1 MSTDQRSPQEPA
13 ATGPT
18 SGLISDPSPALGHGH
33 GHDPTPTDTPD
44 AADTTDPDASGPG
57 TTSDPEATDTD
68 RDAAATTDPAASDPD
83 TTTTL
88 PLHAA
93 WPVLVVVVLADIMD
107 LLDSSVANLAGPS
120 IRADLGGGQVTV
132 QWVLSAYT
140 AAFALGLVT
149 SGRLG
154 DLLGRRRLFLL
165 GMAGFTLAS
174 LACGLAPGAV
184 FLIVART
191 VQGLCGSVMIPQG
204 LALVKVVFPPRH
216 LRRALAPVGP
226 LMGLTMVAGPI
237 LAGWLLHLDL
247 FGSQWRAIFLVNV
260 PFGVAAA
267 LLGLRVLPRRGGED
281 PTARLDLTG
290 VGLLTAASALLVV
303 PLIQGRDLGWPAWT
317 YAMMAAAVVLLALFT
332 VSQRYSAHPVV
343 TPSLFRKRGFVVGLV
358 IVAGFYASLS
368 AFVLVLNLL
377 LQQGMGWTPLRTG
390 LTLIPWAL
398 GTAVAV
404 LLAGAVLAEKLGR
417 ATLRLGLSIAVVGL
431 LALCWSTAHWG
442 DGLTAGKLAPALLV
456 TGFGSGLVF
465 VPLVDF
471 VIGDAT
477 AEEVGTGAGLLNA
490 VQQFA
495 GAIGVAALGTVFLSR
510 VGHPSVHSELAAAEL
525 VFGIAAG
532 LNLLTLPLVGLLPR
546 HAQQAHG

>member
-1 MSTDQRSPQEPA
+1 MKFHCRTVFVSLDQRSSEAP
-13 ATGPT
+13 
-18 SGLISDPSPALGHGH
+18 
-33 GHDPTPTDTPD
+33 
-44 AADTTDPDASGPG
+44 
-57 TTSDPEATDTD
+57 TTS
-68 RDAAATTDPAASDPD
+68 
-83 TTTTL
+83 TL
-88 PLHAA
+88 PLRTA
-93 WPVLVVVVLADIMD
+93 WLVLAVVVLADIMD
-107 LLDSSVANLAGPS
+107 LIDSSVANLAGPS

-165 GMAGFTLAS
+165 GMSGFTLTS
-174 LACGLAPGAV
+174 LACGLAPDTV

-191 VQGLCGSVMIPQG
+191 LQGLCGSVMIPQG

-216 LRRALAPVGP
+216 LRKALTPVGP

-247 FGSQWRAIFLVNV
+247 FGSQWRAIFLINV

-267 LLGLRVLPRRGGED
+267 ALGLRVLPRRGGED

-290 VGLLTAASALLVV
+290 VGLLTAALALLVV
-303 PLIQGRDLGWPAWT
+303 PLIQGRELGWPAWT
-317 YAMMAAAVVLLALFT
+317 FLMMAAALVLLALFV
-332 VSQRYSAHPVV
+332 VSQRHSSHPVI
-343 TPSLFRKRGFVVGLV
+343 TPSLFRKRSFVVGLV

-368 AFVLVLNLL
+368 AFVLVINLL
-377 LQQGMGWTPLRTG
+377 LQQGLHWTPLHTG
-390 LTLIPWAL
+390 LTLVPWAL

-417 ATLRLGLSIAVVGL
+417 ATLHLGLSLAVLGL
-431 LALCWSTAHWG
+431 LALWWSLAHWG
-442 DGLTAGKLAPALLV
+442 GDITVGKLAPALLL

-471 VIGDAT
+471 IIGDAT

-495 GAIGVAALGTVFLSR
+495 GAIGVAALGTVFFAR
-510 VGHPSVHSELAAAEL
+510 VGHPSPHSYLAAAQL
-525 VFGIAAG
+525 VFGVTAG
-532 LNLLTLPLVGLLPR
+532 LGFLTLLLVGLLPR

>member
-1 MSTDQRSPQEPA
+1 LLGTLILCRTVFVSHTQTSAAPA
-13 ATGPT
+13 A
-18 SGLISDPSPALGHGH
+18 
-33 GHDPTPTDTPD
+33 
-44 AADTTDPDASGPG
+44 
-57 TTSDPEATDTD
+57 
-68 RDAAATTDPAASDPD
+68 
-83 TTTTL
+83 TTL
-88 PLHAA
+88 PLRIV
-93 WPVLVVVVLADIMD
+93 WLVLVVVILADIMD
-107 LLDSSVANLAGPS
+107 LIDSSIASLAGPS
-120 IRADLGGGQVTV
+120 IRADLGGGEVTV

-165 GMAGFTLAS
+165 GMTGFTLAS
-174 LACGLAPGAV
+174 LACGLAPGVV

-191 VQGLCGSVMIPQG
+191 LQGLFGSVMIPQG
-204 LALVKVVFPPRH
+204 MALMKVVFPPQH
-216 LRRALAPVGP
+216 LRKALTPVGP
-226 LMGLTMVAGPI
+226 LMGATMVAGPI

-247 FGSQWRAIFLVNV
+247 FGSQWRSIFLINV
-260 PFGVAAA
+260 PFGVAAT
-267 LLGLRVLPRRGGED
+267 LLGRRVLPHRGGED
-281 PTARLDLTG
+281 PAARLDLTG
-290 VGLLTAASALLVV
+290 VGLLTAASALLII
-303 PLIQGRDLGWPAWT
+303 PLIQGRDLGWPPWT
-317 YAMMAAAVVLLALFT
+317 YAMMAAAVVLLALFV
-332 VSQRYSAHPVV
+332 VSQRRSAHPVI
-343 TPSLFRKRGFVVGLV
+343 TPSLFRKRSFVVGLA

-368 AFVLVLNLL
+368 AFVLVVNLL
-377 LQQGMGWTPLRTG
+377 LQQGMHWTPLRTG

-417 ATLRLGLSIAVVGL
+417 AGLHLGLSLAVAGL
-431 LALCWSTAHWG
+431 LAMWWSTAHWG
-442 DGLTAGKLAPALLV
+442 AGITAWKLAPALLL

-471 VIGDAT
+471 IIGDAT

-495 GAIGVAALGTVFLSR
+495 GAIGVAALGTVFLAR
-510 VGHPSVHSELAAAEL
+510 AGHPSVQSHLAAAEL

-532 LNLLTLPLVGLLPR
+532 LNLLTLLLVGLLPR

>member
-1 MSTDQRSPQEPA
+1 MFVSTDQR
-13 ATGPT
+13 T
-18 SGLISDPSPALGHGH
+18 SQAP
-33 GHDPTPTDTPD
+33 
-44 AADTTDPDASGPG
+44 
-57 TTSDPEATDTD
+57 TTS
-68 RDAAATTDPAASDPD
+68 S
-83 TTTTL
+83 L
-88 PLHAA
+88 PLRTA
-93 WPVLVVVVLADIMD
+93 WLVLAVVVLADLMD
-107 LLDSSVANLAGPS
+107 LIDSSIANLAGPS

-165 GMAGFTLAS
+165 GMTGFTLAS
-174 LACGLAPGAV
+174 LACGLAPDVV

-191 VQGLCGSVMIPQG
+191 LQGLFGSVMIPQG
-204 LALVKVVFPPRH
+204 LALVKVVFPPQH
-216 LRRALAPVGP
+216 LRKALAPVGP

-247 FGSQWRAIFLVNV
+247 YGSQWRPIFLINV
-260 PFGVAAA
+260 PFGVAAL
-267 LLGLRVLPRRGGED
+267 LLGRRVLPRHGGED
-281 PTARLDLTG
+281 RTARLDLTG
-290 VGLLTAASALLVV
+290 VALLTAASALLIV
-303 PLIQGRDLGWPAWT
+303 PLIQGRELGWPAWT
-317 YAMMAAAVVLLALFT
+317 YVMMAAAVVLLALFV
-332 VSQRYSAHPVV
+332 VSQRHSRHPII
-343 TPSLFRKRGFVVGLV
+343 TPSLFRKRSFVVGLV

-368 AFVLVLNLL
+368 GFVLIVNLL
-377 LQQGMGWTPLRTG
+377 LQQGMHWTPLRTG

-417 ATLRLGLSIAVVGL
+417 ATLHLGLSLAVVGL
-431 LALCWSTAHWG
+431 LADWWTVAHWG
-442 DGLTAGKLAPALLV
+442 ADLTVWKLAPALLL

-471 VIGDAT
+471 IIGDAT
-477 AEEVGTGAGLLNA
+477 PEEVGTGAGLLNA

-495 GAIGVAALGTVFLSR
+495 GAIGVAALGTVFLAR
-510 VGHPSVHSELAAAEL
+510 VGHPSVHSYFAAAEL
-525 VFGIAAG
+525 VFAITAG
-532 LNLLTLPLVGLLPR
+532 LNLLTLLLVGLLPR